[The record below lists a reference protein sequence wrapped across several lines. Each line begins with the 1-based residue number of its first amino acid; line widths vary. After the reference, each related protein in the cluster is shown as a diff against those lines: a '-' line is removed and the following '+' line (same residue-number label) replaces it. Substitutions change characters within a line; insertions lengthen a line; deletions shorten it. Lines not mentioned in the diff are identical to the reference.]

1 MSELRNQ
8 ITEAKKRE
16 ECLEEAIKEKQQI
29 CEKLEVELVRLR
41 DELDSKAIQE
51 KFKKSS
57 IVLNDILKGQ
67 RNPCINKFSLC
78 TKGKQCFF
86 T

>member
-16 ECLEEAIKEKQQI
+16 ECLEEALKEKQQI
-29 CEKLEVELVRLR
+29 CEQLEAELVLLR
-41 DELDSKAIQE
+41 DELDSKAGQE
-51 KFKKSS
+51 KFEKSS

-86 T
+86 K